1 MLQWMPRLHQFRP
14 MRSLPTPSDVS
25 GAARLPATARPLPR
39 MPAIR
44 RSRSSAGLDLEP
56 GLVSPATKVGRS
68 RAVGDDADRRAAD
81 PGAVSPPAERV
92 AAAVGERPASSGGV
106 DDAASDA
113 AAPRARRRYQTDL
126 RQDTIEELRVQH
138 RDLRIKAREA
148 QRQVKNAKKRRN
160 RVLTRLRNLDTP
172 SVLAV
177 LMDRMTAP
185 AVEQPADVEAALR
198 EAARSGKLPSDLAAA
213 LDPLEPPPLPP
224 PADPDRDSDLESDL
238 DDSAD
243 PPVRP
248 AGDVE
253 RPADPTGDTDEEVPV
268 AGAGED
274 GQSEA

>member
-1 MLQWMPRLHQFRP
+1 
-14 MRSLPTPSDVS
+14 
-25 GAARLPATARPLPR
+25 

-56 GLVSPATKVGRS
+56 GPVGPATKVGRS
-68 RAVGDDADRRAAD
+68 RAVADDDDRRTAD
-81 PGAVSPPAERV
+81 PSAVPPAAERV
-92 AAAVGERPASSGGV
+92 AAAVGERPA
-106 DDAASDA
+106 ASDA
-113 AAPRARRRYQTDL
+113 GAPRARRKYQTDL

-198 EAARSGKLPSDLAAA
+198 EAARSRKLPSDLAAA

-238 DDSAD
+238 DESAD

-253 RPADPTGDTDEEVPV
+253 RPADPTGDTDDEVHV
-268 AGAGED
+268 ADAGED